1 MTAED
6 ARMAPRMTEPSAR
19 RPPGRPRSAQ
29 ADRAILEAALDL
41 FGEVGFEGLTIEG
54 IAERAGVGKTTI
66 YRRWPSKEEL
76 VSAAVGALSAELAVP
91 DTGSVR
97 EDLIDLVRVVVR
109 FITSEPAGRVLPRMA
124 SEMAAGSS
132 MGKAY
137 VAMVIGPRRELVAEA
152 LRRGIERGE
161 LRRDLDLDLTI
172 DALIGPIIV
181 RRMLGG
187 PRTPFPRD
195 LPAELVDGA
204 LRGLARG

>member
-1 MTAED
+1 MTAPG
-6 ARMAPRMTEPSAR
+6 AKIARRMAEPPVR
-19 RPPGRPRSAQ
+19 KPPGRPRSAR

-54 IAERAGVGKTTI
+54 VAERAGVGKTTI

-76 VSAAVGALSAELAVP
+76 VSAAVGTLSADIAVP

-97 EDLIDLVRVVVR
+97 KDLVDLVRQLVR
-109 FITSEPAGRVLPRMA
+109 FIISQRAGHVLPRMA

-132 MGKAY
+132 MGRAY

-161 LRRDLDLDLTI
+161 LRRDLDVDLTI

-187 PRTPFPRD
+187 PHPPFPRD
-195 LPAELVDGA
+195 LPARLVDGA
-204 LRGLARG
+204 LRGLARR

>member
-1 MTAED
+1 MV
-6 ARMAPRMTEPSAR
+6 PGMTEPSAR
-19 RPPGRPRSAQ
+19 RPPGRPRSAR